1 MTFLTIVS
9 AKIIRRE
16 ERRMIEDCVFVI
28 MIASLLGA
36 CILAIWSFAWS
47 LLEETEIGQLVIKKI
62 KSWFGMDEE

>member
-1 MTFLTIVS
+1 
-9 AKIIRRE
+9 
-16 ERRMIEDCVFVI
+16 MIEDCVFVI